1 MKCSLVDDEAHYLH
15 KSVVLQARSISHSS
29 KHKDNYACHTKI
41 ATRFHVHWKIPS
53 LTFSLASSQNLK
65 HLFFSYRSDLE
76 GLKLWKY
83 LVNVQNNLLRQPGMG
98 PFWVENHLWQ
108 RNIPFSCLFLPLLL
122 DRVAKNLCFIRH
134 QWSMAQDVTVSQLA
148 GEKPRTVNY
157 LGTLCLITIK
167 QIRRKSTLLDI
178 IISLLP
184 RSWFIMHFQA
194 VKELCK

>member
-1 MKCSLVDDEAHYLH
+1 MPNA
-15 KSVVLQARSISHSS
+15 
-29 KHKDNYACHTKI
+29 
-41 ATRFHVHWKIPS
+41 FHFHWQTPS
-53 LTFSLASSQNLK
+53 LTFSLAGSQNLK

-108 RNIPFSCLFLPLLL
+108 RNIPFSCLFLPFLL

-157 LGTLCLITIK
+157 LGALCRITIK
-167 QIRRKSTLLDI
+167 QIRRKSALLDI

-194 VKELCK
+194 VKEPM